1 MISQKVLWVVFL
13 LIHCL
18 SHSSFSLVTSRHQEG
33 YSLRQFL
40 FCTRLYHQQMIQE
53 LKHPKITV
61 NSHSQ
66 CFSPI
71 DQTLVVVNAMLL
83 LITSFMLLMA
93 SFACISC
100 RIRNIEK
107 RVISRK
113 SQELDY
119 AILSMG
125 WAGDRSAGR
134 DKLGCRG
141 FAPIK
146 MFTPHNHL

>member
-1 MISQKVLWVVFL
+1 MSCFPPYPLLISQQLQFSYQSSSGRVFN
-13 LIHCL
+13 I
-18 SHSSFSLVTSRHQEG
+18 
-33 YSLRQFL
+33 SLRQFL

-100 RIRNIEK
+100 RIRHIEK